1 MNIGTSLAIYF
12 VMWWIVLFAVL
23 PFGIRTQN
31 DDKAIVPGTPASAP
45 SRAHFAKAA
54 FRTTLVSG
62 VLFGAFYFVFVT
74 LGYTFAD
81 LPLLVPERFQNNG

>member
-1 MNIGTSLAIYF
+1 VNIGTSLAIYF

-45 SRAHFAKAA
+45 SRAHFGKAA
-54 FRTTLVSG
+54 LRTTLVSG
-62 VLFGAFYFVFVT
+62 VLFGMFYFVFVT

>member
-54 FRTTLVSG
+54 LRTTLVSG
-62 VLFGAFYFVFVT
+62 VLFGMFYFVFVT

>member
-1 MNIGTSLAIYF
+1 VNIGTSLAIYF

-81 LPLLVPERFQNNG
+81 LPLLVPERFQDNG